1 LVYYTSLL
9 WGTHSAPINCTMK
22 RVHSSRALQLLN
34 ATVTRVTSAHQSL
47 SSFFNYRTNIFFW
60 KTGPRRLNEYFSRVK
75 PCGVR
80 PHKHPGNHPVKN
92 PATLEVVKDSEEKGL
107 WHYGEIWPPGCGRP
121 KGLRRPCLR
130 HLASHCPVATSPR
143 TEISTFVHICR
154 VVSSDLGE
162 GNHFLQSRTRP
173 CKV

>member
-1 LVYYTSLL
+1 LAYYTSLL
-9 WGTHSAPINCTMK
+9 WETHSAPINCTMK
-22 RVHSSRALQLLN
+22 RVHSSRALQQLN

-47 SSFFNYRTNIFFW
+47 SSFFNYRTNKFFW
-60 KTGPRRLNEYFSRVK
+60 KTGPRRLNEYFSGVS

-92 PATLEVVKDSEEKGL
+92 PRAATLEVLKDSEEKGL
-107 WHYGEIWPPGCGRP
+107 RHYGEIWPPGYGRP

-130 HLASHCPVATSPR
+130 HLASHSPVVASPR
-143 TEISTFVHICR
+143 TEISTFVHLCR

-162 GNHFLQSRTRP
+162 GTNFLQGRV
-173 CKV
+173 KV